1 MGKRLGGVPFRD
13 KIYSGAEIDALL
25 EGKQDVLEFDDTPT
39 EGSSNPVTSDGISK
53 ALSARKTDRIVA
65 PGGMDSVIVVDDGMP
80 VYEKLIP
87 AAARLD
93 WTVGID
99 IIRRGIDQGYADL
112 SYLYTWTG
120 LSEGATLDMVRNKV
134 GLDQDATLYDTAVAV
149 GLKFSPGSLHLIAEF
164 DNTFEE
170 LVSGDLETIHFKLT
184 VERDGST
191 SEYECHA
198 PKKFSGS
205 GEAGYG
211 PIVGWPAEL
220 YEGDENVIF
229 YYYQQGKEIMFHTL
243 GGPADYNYMNGAV
256 STEYKSVRK
265 ELLTE
270 VGTLMKFNDA
280 IIQLGSEIGIYTDGT
295 AEILTDTSIG
305 PYGTTLSRVAVSVKK
320 TPGTLTLGR
329 KTFDGSESV
338 EVSTEDIGAAD
349 RDHYHGLLVDMSVPG
364 DIAYNAT
371 ATRIKGD
378 KVELGHVQ
386 SSYDENTLPCFAI
399 EPGTSLKYVSTTASI
414 TYENFTEG
422 SVIDFNVDS
431 EEVSHSTYEKRL
443 VKREAV
449 LLTVLYNDGN
459 SIVRLCDARLVLT
472 RNTSSGAYSPSRLD
486 IINGDMQ
493 WLSFDLYPEEDR
505 VVRVVLGT
513 VTLEL
518 VSGSITA
525 KLETTV
531 RPVVFIKDGEIGGG
545 SDLLVE
551 KTWSELKAM
560 RNGGTLVPGQQYR
573 ITDYEATT
581 RQSDTRS
588 ANHPFDIIVTA
599 DAANKL
605 NEEARAIQHDGD
617 TYFSNSKI
625 EAWKVWYCIDNDIN
639 RFSWAC
645 SMAETGFPDGK
656 GVVYRLIDEFDN
668 DVPYDFKGIQFKA
681 YGDTDDVWRYTFD
694 SGSVSDNTDGS
705 LIGDAKLITIA
716 TRRSAGLPVLHE
728 LNRIVFKGQSFE
740 NTIGDDCWD
749 ITFGGV
755 NQGNTIGSGCY
766 QNKFGE
772 YCSFNILGPSCVG
785 NTFGDWVFSTILS
798 CACSN
803 NRILGTYCLLGT
815 GCQDNVIESGSY
827 NVTFGAC
834 CKENHI
840 GSSCSDVNFA
850 NGCRENRIGGNSATI
865 TFGTSCRNVIFG
877 VKPPNF
883 SDSAAYSVGDMVY
896 RNGYIYKCTVPHTGS
911 WSGSHFSRSSATL
924 IEYYSNITIENGV
937 VYLFLECTS
946 TPTAAS
952 KYQNVTVSSGIAGSQ
967 SSHRLIQDT
976 EVGQAVKTI
985 YQPAGSRVI
994 SV

>member
-1 MGKRLGGVPFRD
+1 MGKRLGGVPFKD

-65 PGGMDSVIVVDDGMP
+65 PGGMDSVIAVDNGMP
-80 VYEKLIP
+80 VYEKLVP
-87 AAARLD
+87 SAVRYE
-93 WTVGID
+93 WTPGLHD
-99 IIRRGIDQGYADL
+99 IITGIFNDSIDL
-112 SYLYTWTG
+112 SILYAMSG
-120 LSEGATLDMVRNKV
+120 LSEGATFDMVRNKAGL
-134 GLDQDATLYDTAVAV
+134 GLDATIYDVAVAV
-149 GLKFSPGSLHLIAEF
+149 GLKFGGNPHVIAEF
-164 DNTFEE
+164 DNTMEE
-170 LVSGDLETIHFKLT
+170 LTSGELDVIHFKVT
-184 VERDGST
+184 VEKNSVT
-191 SEYECHA
+191 TEYDCHA
-198 PKKFSGS
+198 PQRYHQG
-205 GEAGYG
+205 GVGYG
-211 PIVGWPAEL
+211 PIAGWPVS
-220 YEGDENVIF
+220 EGGSENV
-229 YYYQQGKEIMFHTL
+229 EIGSGDVVFFGSNVYS
-243 GGPADYNYMNGAV
+243 GGWTT
-256 STEYKSVRK
+256 TEYKSIRK

-280 IIQLGSEIGIYTDGT
+280 VIQIGSEIGIYTDGT

-320 TPGTLTLGR
+320 TPGTLTLGG

-338 EVSTEDIGAAD
+338 EVSTKDIGAAD

-399 EPGTSLKYVSTTASI
+399 EPGTSLKYVGTNASI

-459 SIVRLCDARLVLT
+459 SIVRLCDAQLILT
-472 RNTSSGAYSPSRLD
+472 RGSSSGVYSPSHLVIVSD
-486 IINGDMQ
+486 STW
-493 WLSFDLYPEEDR
+493 WLTFDLYQEEGR
-505 VVRVVLGT
+505 VVRVVLGN
-513 VTLEL
+513 VEFEL

-617 TYFSNSKI
+617 TYFSNSKL
-625 EAWKVWYCIDNDIN
+625 EAWKVWYCIDNDTS

-656 GVVYRLIDEFDN
+656 GVVYRLTDEFDN

-694 SGSVSDNTDGS
+694 SGSASDNTDES
-705 LIGDAKLITIA
+705 LIGYARLTIISA
-716 TRRSAGLPVLHE
+716 RRNAGSPVLHE
-728 LNRIVFKGQSFE
+728 LNRIVFKGQSFG

-755 NQGNTIGSGCY
+755 NQGNTIGRDCY

-772 YCSFNILGPSCVG
+772 YCSSNILGPSCIG
-785 NTFGDWVFSTILS
+785 NTFGDWTGSIILS
-798 CACSN
+798 DACSI
-803 NRILGTYCLLGT
+803 NRILGSPCSLGAQ
-815 GCQDNVIESGSY
+815 CQDNVIESGSY
-827 NVTFGAC
+827 NITLGDYC
-834 CKENHI
+834 RENHI
-840 GSSCSDVNFA
+840 GSGCGDINFA
-850 NGCRENRIGGNSATI
+850 SGCRENRIGGNSTII

-883 SDSAAYSVGDMVY
+883 SDSVAYSVGDMVY
-896 RNGYIYKCTVPHTGS
+896 RNGYIFKCTVPHTGS

-937 VYLFLECTS
+937 GYLFLECTS

-967 SSHRLIQDT
+967 SSHRLIQDP
-976 EVGQAVKTI
+976 EVGQVIKTI
-985 YQPAGSRVI
+985 YQPAGYRVI